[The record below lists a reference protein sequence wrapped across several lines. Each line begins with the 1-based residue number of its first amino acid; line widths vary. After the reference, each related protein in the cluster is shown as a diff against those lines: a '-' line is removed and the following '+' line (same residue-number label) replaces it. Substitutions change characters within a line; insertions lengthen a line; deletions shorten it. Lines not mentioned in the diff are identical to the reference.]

1 MNQIIGEFI
10 ESSLKNQ
17 WCPTRVT
24 KQFDVFESDW
34 PFLQID
40 FEDDFKKMHEECI
53 QNDHLFV
60 GHRQKDKH
68 LSYSHEGWGALTLH
82 GIRPD
87 ATEHYDQYG
96 LSEPDYN
103 WTEVCE
109 LFPTCT
115 KFLKKLGYRSY
126 DRVRIM
132 RLAPGGYIMPHA
144 DGKGRI
150 FGPLNIAINNPD
162 GCGFY
167 FDKWGKVPFKQGT
180 GFFLDIGNVHA
191 VYNNSDEPRYHFIV
205 HGDINEKLITKAL
218 NQIPK
223 KEYHQSY
230 SKIKPINKITIV
242 GGGTSGWLTAAYLLK
257 NLKFDCEIVLI
268 EKKESES
275 VGVGEATIPG
285 FREFMEGCG
294 FSVEDWFEP
303 IEATFKSGALFTDWQ
318 KEGSDLW
325 NPFAFPSFETLQTN
339 LLNLWTKNKD
349 LDYFTYACSSYNINV
364 NDNKIDPFNI
374 ENYAYH
380 VNCSKLVQFIKS
392 KIIDKITYLSC
403 EVQKVNRNSK
413 DGVESIVLDTGES
426 IQSDLYVDCTGWKR
440 LLGSKPDTVD
450 CSDRL
455 FCDTAVTGHIPY
467 ENIETEM
474 VPYTNC
480 CAVDHGWIWKIPTQS
495 RIGSGLV
502 FNREITSL
510 EEAKKYFVKY
520 WNNRIDIDSLKVL
533 DWTPFYHKNFWQD
546 NVVCVGLSAGFIEPL
561 ESTGIALI
569 CVGICEI
576 SEALTECN
584 YTDLNVEVFNLKLKC
599 VFEEAIDYVN
609 MHYSHNKREHGKFW
623 KFVQDNFNFTDVQK
637 YYENETLNNPYTLP
651 TDGDYS
657 SQLIG
662 GDSSSL
668 YRGENWSMF
677 MCQLLDKQL
686 IEPKQDG
693 LSKDQSR
700 SLIINFYNNQ
710 IKKYSK
716 FILHSDFIKGVKLPD
731 SNQKTI
737 CYGVYNQRKSI
748 NNFSM
753 YLRSKGATLFYLN
766 RINKDL
772 KIICRDEIHEILQ
785 EALDCGYGY
794 CVVQSSGCTLKSF
807 NFDEEI
813 ADFIENN
820 NFGIAGHIL
829 NWPGKW
835 LELHPQFFIVNVSA
849 WESVG
854 CPEFGD
860 WYSEEQMLPVIERSV
875 ENFHD
880 DYTPIWVKYSGREEM
895 QPNSGRGWN
904 ILRSMLV
911 NNFPVITLSEKL
923 RLNKFYYYPEC
934 DTEKF
939 EDSIKTLTPYE
950 GQNWNQK
957 TMLSEVKSVKDQ
969 IWLFNSETM
978 DITNGGSFDLVANTA
993 SGFKLLDIF
1002 RNGKLN
1008 ENGKVIV
1015 YDFNVKSLQWYK
1027 HFHSWKNTNLVD
1039 CIRSFSQKDHFT
1051 WSGKTS
1057 NEYFEDGSFVGLY
1070 NDLMNYFGGP
1080 KNFGRYWRLFKKTPT
1095 KFVVVDLYQEPEK
1108 FANIFVGKG
1117 RKFINLSNIFSTD
1130 ATTIIYGHNEV
1141 QSCQQKCLSS
1151 LYVVDPEIQISIFDF
1166 WNRHLVGKIGDIL

>member
-1 MNQIIGEFI
+1 MNQIIGKFI
-10 ESSLKNQ
+10 ESSLENQ
-17 WCPTRVT
+17 WRPTRVT
-24 KQFDVFESDW
+24 KKFDVFESDW

-40 FEDDFKKMHEECI
+40 FEDDFQKMHQECI
-53 QNDHLFV
+53 RNDHLFV

-109 LFPTCT
+109 LFPTCE

-242 GGGTSGWLTAAYLLK
+242 GGGTSGWLTAAFLLN

-268 EKKESES
+268 DKKESES

-285 FREFMEGCG
+285 FREFMDGCG

-303 IEATFKSGALFTDWQ
+303 IDATFKSGILFTDWQ
-318 KEGSDLW
+318 REGSNLW
-325 NPFAFPSFETLQTN
+325 HPFTFPSFEGFGTN

-349 LDYFTYACSSYNINV
+349 LDYFTYACSSYNLSI
-364 NDNKIDPFNI
+364 NDNKVDPSNI

-380 VNCSKLVQFIKS
+380 IDCGKLVQFIKS

-403 EVQKVNRNSK
+403 EVQQVNRNSR
-413 DGVESIVLDTGES
+413 DGVESIVLDTGEF

-450 CSDRL
+450 CRDRL
-455 FCDTAVTGHIPY
+455 FCDTAVAGHIPY
-467 ENIETEM
+467 ENVKDEM

-502 FNREITSL
+502 FNRKITSP
-510 EEAKKYFVKY
+510 EEAKDYFVKY
-520 WNNRIDIDSLKVL
+520 WNNRVDINSLKIL

-561 ESTGIALI
+561 ESTGVALI
-569 CVGICEI
+569 CVGISGV
-576 SEALTECN
+576 SEALMGCN
-584 YTDLNVEVFNLKLKC
+584 YTDLDVETFNLKMKC
-599 VFEEAIDYVN
+599 FFETSIDFVN
-609 MHYSHNKREHGKFW
+609 MHYSHNKRECGNFW
-623 KFVQDNFNFTDVQK
+623 KDVQDTFSFTDTQK

-693 LSKDQSR
+693 LNKDQSR
-700 SLIINFYNNQ
+700 SLIIDFYNNQ
-710 IKKYSK
+710 TKKYNKS
-716 FILHSDFIKGVKLPD
+716 ILHSDFIKGVKLPD

-813 ADFIENN
+813 GDFIENN

-860 WYSEEQMLPVIERSV
+860 WHSEEQMLPVIERSV

-880 DYTPIWVKYSGREEM
+880 DYTPIWVKYSGHEEM
-895 QPNSGRGWN
+895 QPNAGRGWN
-904 ILRSMLV
+904 LLRSMLV

-978 DITNGGSFDLVANTA
+978 DITNEGSFDLVANTA

-1080 KNFGRYWRLFKKTPT
+1080 KNFGQYWRLFKKTPT

-1141 QSCQQKCLSS
+1141 QSSQQKCLSS
-1151 LYVVDPEIQISIFDF
+1151 LYVVDPEIEISIFDF
-1166 WNRHLVGKIGDIL
+1166 WNRHLVGKIENIL